1 MVGDQMRRWPLTAYP
16 NQDVT
21 AVAYCSSY
29 HRHQTCTG
37 VRKRDSANNLTE
49 VTTNQPPA
57 PQWTPRHPVQLA
69 PRSRSWPLAAL
80 AGIGIVAIVLSAA
93 ALIVALTRPTSS
105 SPTAAPAT
113 TASPP
118 YTPAETAA
126 AHQKLCDVYK
136 LAAREVQIHTSGDNQ
151 PLAVAAT
158 VNGAVM
164 LEQAIRAAPALA
176 PADRAAALALA
187 ESYTNANA
195 VGSFTSRDD
204 PAGQALIDDVI
215 AKDARMKALCG
226 AG

>member
-1 MVGDQMRRWPLTAYP
+1 M
-16 NQDVT
+16 
-21 AVAYCSSY
+21 
-29 HRHQTCTG
+29 
-37 VRKRDSANNLTE
+37 
-49 VTTNQPPA
+49 
-57 PQWTPRHPVQLA
+57 
-69 PRSRSWPLAAL
+69 
-80 AGIGIVAIVLSAA
+80 
-93 ALIVALTRPTSS
+93 
-105 SPTAAPAT
+105 
-113 TASPP
+113 
-118 YTPAETAA
+118 
-126 AHQKLCDVYK
+126 YK

-176 PADRAAALALA
+176 PAERAAALALA

>member
-1 MVGDQMRRWPLTAYP
+1 MSTASGEP
-16 NQDVT
+16 
-21 AVAYCSSY
+21 
-29 HRHQTCTG
+29 H
-37 VRKRDSANNLTE
+37 
-49 VTTNQPPA
+49 
-57 PQWTPRHPVQLA
+57 
-69 PRSRSWPLAAL
+69 
-80 AGIGIVAIVLSAA
+80 IGIVAIVLSAA